1 MISYLLERR
10 IRAFLERNTGR
21 REYPVLVGCAA
32 CAATLSMSFPFA
44 SLLVPAVLLRR
55 QRWAAIAFFSG
66 VGSALGGLLLYLAFR
81 HLGWAQFEA
90 LHPEMVGSAAWL
102 QSTRWMESY
111 GSRALLLIAALP
123 LPSTPAIA
131 IAALGKLDL
140 PEVFCALWL
149 GKWLKYCAYAG
160 LVSRFPQRFLRLQGP
175 PPATEPGA

>member
-1 MISYLLERR
+1 MIGYLVERR

-55 QRWAAIAFFSG
+55 ERWAAIAFFSG
-66 VGSALGGLLLYLAFR
+66 VGSALGGILLYFAFR

-90 LHPEMVGSAAWL
+90 AYPELVGSAAWL
-102 QSTRWMESY
+102 QSARWMERY

-131 IAALGKLDL
+131 IGALGRLDL
-140 PEVFCALWL
+140 LEVFCALCL
-149 GKWLKYCAYAG
+149 GKWLKYCVYASI
-160 LVSRFPQRFLRLQGP
+160 VSRFPQRFLRLQG
-175 PPATEPGA
+175 